1 VHERFFAAYLI
12 ATRKTFSE
20 DAVIDAA
27 TLLGPWDSFYVIVG
41 SSGAA
46 LTGLQFVV
54 MALIAE
60 ADRKG
65 TSDAVSA
72 FGTPTVVHFCV
83 VLTTAAI
90 LSAPWQRT
98 LAPSLIL
105 ALVGIGGLAYI
116 GTVTARARR
125 QTVYKPVF
133 EDWLWHSILPLLA
146 YAMLLIG
153 AIAVTRGS
161 GDGLFA
167 VAGTTLLLLLIGIH
181 NSWDS
186 VAYVAT
192 EQYNKHAPP
201 TGRTPT

>member
-1 VHERFFAAYLI
+1 VTH
-12 ATRKTFSE
+12 
-20 DAVIDAA
+20 AA
-27 TLLGPWDSFYVIVG
+27 TLLGPWNSFYVIVG

-54 MALIAE
+54 MALVAE

-65 TSDAVSA
+65 SSHTVSA

-98 LAPSLIL
+98 VAPSLIL
-105 ALVGIGGLAYI
+105 ALIGIGGLGYV

-125 QTVYKPVF
+125 QTAYKPVF
-133 EDWLWHSILPLLA
+133 EDWLWHSIFPIAAHATLLT
-146 YAMLLIG
+146 G
-153 AIAVTRGS
+153 AIAVARGLD
-161 GDGLFA
+161 DGLFA
-167 VAGTTLLLLLIGIH
+167 VGATTLLLLLIGIH
-181 NSWDS
+181 NAWDS

-192 EQYNKHAPP
+192 EQFNRPVPP
-201 TGRTPT
+201 TSGTPT